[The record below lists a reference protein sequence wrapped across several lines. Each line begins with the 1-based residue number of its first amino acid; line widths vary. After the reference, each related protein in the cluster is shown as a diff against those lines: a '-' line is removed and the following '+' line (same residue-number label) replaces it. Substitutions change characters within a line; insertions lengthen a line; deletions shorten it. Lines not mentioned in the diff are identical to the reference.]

1 MFKINNK
8 TNKIT
13 LTKGD
18 NAELTVKI
26 IDSNGIQRGIYDD
39 DVITLTVRKTAD
51 SEEVA
56 LSKTA
61 IDGKITFNP
70 EDTNSLSVGL
80 YSYDIQ
86 LTTFGGKIYTV
97 VPLSVFEI
105 SQEVTR

>member
-26 IDSNGIQRGIYDD
+26 IDSNGVQRGIYDD

-61 IDGKITFNP
+61 VDGKITFTP

-80 YSYDIQ
+80 YYYDIQ

-97 VPLSVFEI
+97 IPLSIFEI

>member
-26 IDSNGIQRGIYDD
+26 IDSNGVQRGIYDD

-61 IDGKITFNP
+61 IDGKIAFTP
-70 EDTNSLSVGL
+70 
-80 YSYDIQ
+80 
-86 LTTFGGKIYTV
+86 
-97 VPLSVFEI
+97 
-105 SQEVTR
+105 

>member
-1 MFKINNK
+1 MCKINNK

-26 IDSNGIQRGIYDD
+26 IDSNGVQRGIYDD
-39 DVITLTVRKTAD
+39 DVIALTVRKTAD

-61 IDGKITFNP
+61 VDGKITFTP

-80 YSYDIQ
+80 YCYDIQ

>member
-61 IDGKITFNP
+61 IDGKITFTP
-70 EDTNSLSVGL
+70 QDTNSLSVGL